1 MGTEESGDGVV
12 RPSPAE
18 AELGDEKQSRGA
30 AWGPRPQRL
39 FSQAKEIGI
48 CLVDR

>member
-1 MGTEESGDGVV
+1 MGTEEGGGGAV

-18 AELGDEKQSRGA
+18 AELGDKQFRGA

-39 FSQAKEIGI
+39 FSRAKEIGI
-48 CLVDR
+48 CLLDR